1 MVRVRAIGTG
11 LAEMWQSV
19 VRRFDPAGLGLA
31 VAVLSAT
38 WVEHYVAPGT
48 ATVETRL
55 NVIVGLGLPL
65 MLILVAAD
73 SLWRRWRGAPD
84 ADSPMDGHDE

>member
-1 MVRVRAIGTG
+1 
-11 LAEMWQSV
+11 MWQSV

-31 VAVLSAT
+31 LAVLLAA
-38 WVEHYVAPGT
+38 WAEQYAAPGT

-55 NVIVGLGLPL
+55 DVVVGLGLPL

-73 SLWRRWRGAPD
+73 SLWHRWRGTTAGEVHT
-84 ADSPMDGHDE
+84 DGRDG

>member
-1 MVRVRAIGTG
+1 M
-11 LAEMWQSV
+11 LQSV
-19 VRRFDPAGLGLA
+19 VRRFDPAGMGLA
-31 VAVLSAT
+31 LAVLSAT

-55 NVIVGLGLPL
+55 DVVVGLGLPII
-65 MLILVAAD
+65 LILVAAD

-84 ADSPMDGHDE
+84 ADSPTDSHDE